1 MNGKQLRIRSEAG
14 EEIHSAFEWYYQRS
28 PEAAGEFLAEITTS
42 LAQIVSHPQLYPPY
56 TDTTRRRILTGF
68 PYFMIFQEKE
78 EMILIIAV
86 AHAKR
91 RFGYWRGR
99 I

>member
-1 MNGKQLRIRSEAG
+1 VNGKQLRIRSEAR
-14 EEIHSAFEWYYQRS
+14 EEIDSAFEWYYQRS
-28 PEAAGEFLAEITTS
+28 PEAAGGFLAEVTTS
-42 LAQIVSHPQLYPPY
+42 LAQIVSHPQLYPALY
-56 TDTTRRRILTGF
+56 GHYRILTGF
-68 PYFMIFQEKE
+68 PYSIIFQEKE

-91 RFGYWRGR
+91 RFGYWRRR